1 MAALPPDAARTI
13 VRYQDQVSAVREKVL
28 AFVRR
33 SFGTLDSWR
42 SADIDRFVAA
52 IVPVVGGGQRTIAS
66 LTDNYLST
74 IQRQVIGSGS
84 AVGIPNDVVT
94 VETMRGVPAP
104 EVYRRTGSTI
114 YGALSR
120 GEPLQLA
127 VNSGLAR
134 ALVTVGTNLQL
145 ARTHSARHVGMRVGA
160 IVGFRRVLS
169 PGACSLCEGSTAMF
183 GRDELMPIHGHCT
196 CGSVPVFKGGPDP
209 GEIDEGVPS
218 AEDRGSPEVREHG
231 EIGPVLT
238 SSDDDFAGI

>member
-1 MAALPPDAARTI
+1 MPLPADAVRTI
-13 VRYQDQVSAVREKVL
+13 VRYQDQVAAVRERVL
-28 AFVRR
+28 GFVRR

-42 SADIDRFVAA
+42 EADIDRFVAA
-52 IVPVVGGGQRTIAS
+52 IVPVVGGGQRTVAS

-74 IQRQVIGSGS
+74 IHRQVLGTAGP
-84 AVGIPNDVVT
+84 AVGVPYDVIT
-94 VETMRGVPAP
+94 VETMRGVPAAD
-104 EVYRRTGSTI
+104 VYRRTGSTI

-120 GEPLQLA
+120 GEPLQSA
-127 VNSGLAR
+127 VNAGLAR
-134 ALVTVGTNLQL
+134 ALVTAGTNLQL
-145 ARTHSARHVGMRVGA
+145 ARTHATRHVGMRVGT

-209 GEIDEGVPS
+209 GEIGEGVPS
-218 AEDRGSPEVREHG
+218 DDDRGSPVVRDHG

-238 SSDDDFAGI
+238 SADDDFADT